1 MSDTKPSV
9 ASAQDIEHEPER
21 PTEIVVFADGR
32 FTMTAAPDWW
42 QEEAWLSGPSSATS
56 LEVGPLGCGVVARR
70 APEGVTVCLVGNDES
85 QDVTAVWCQTEADY
99 LTFICGPGAA
109 FAAACAQIL
118 GADPL
123 KRGTWR

>member
-1 MSDTKPSV
+1 MGETRSSVTALPS
-9 ASAQDIEHEPER
+9 AGREPER
-21 PTEIVVFADGR
+21 AAEIVVFLNGS
-32 FTMTAAPDWW
+32 FTMAPAPDWW

-85 QDVTAVWCQTEADY
+85 QDVTAIWCQTEADY
-99 LTFICGPGAA
+99 LTFICGPGAS
-109 FAAACAQIL
+109 FAGACAQIL